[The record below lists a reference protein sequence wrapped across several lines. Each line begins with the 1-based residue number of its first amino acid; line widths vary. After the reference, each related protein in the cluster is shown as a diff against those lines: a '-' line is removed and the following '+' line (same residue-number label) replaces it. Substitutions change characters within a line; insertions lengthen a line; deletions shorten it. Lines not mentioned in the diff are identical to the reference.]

1 MNREFTELSAREV
14 LALAISIENRNAE
27 RYHDWSTRFK
37 TYDLTIS
44 NLLDDLANEE
54 ESHRSYLTGYY
65 HARYGNDLLRMDPK
79 LVRAGQEIPGIPE
92 DHYFVENTTTARA
105 ILEAAVSVE
114 VRAHRF
120 YERIIATCEDA
131 ELCELYNMLLDF
143 EANHVAVME
152 ERLSRC
158 KSRET

>member
-1 MNREFTELSAREV
+1 MNREFTDLTAREV
-14 LALAISIENRNAE
+14 LALAISIENRNAD
-27 RYHDWSTRFK
+27 RYHDWSIRFK

-44 NLLDDLANEE
+44 NLLADLANEE

-65 HARYGNDLLRMDPK
+65 HAHYGNDLLHMDPE
-79 LVRAGQEIPGIPE
+79 LVRAGQDIPGIPE

-120 YERIIATCEDA
+120 YERIIASCEDA
-131 ELCELYNMLLDF
+131 ELCELYKMLLDF
-143 EANHVAVME
+143 EAGHVAVME

-158 KSRET
+158 KSG

>member
-44 NLLDDLANEE
+44 NLLDDLAKEE

-79 LVRAGQEIPGIPE
+79 LVRAGRAVQNT
-92 DHYFVENTTTARA
+92 ENQQDKSTDYR
-105 ILEAAVSVE
+105 
-114 VRAHRF
+114 HQ
-120 YERIIATCEDA
+120 YDQQPQATSIR
-131 ELCELYNMLLDF
+131 
-143 EANHVAVME
+143 VMKP
-152 ERLSRC
+152 SYC
-158 KSRET
+158 DGNGGYQDRE

>member
-27 RYHDWSTRFK
+27 RYHDWSARFK

-44 NLLDDLANEE
+44 NLLDDLAKEE

-92 DHYFVENTTTARA
+92 DHYFVDNTTTARA

-120 YERIIATCEDA
+120 YERVITTCEDA